1 MTTMFMSKPKAGSS
15 APPLVKSNAMP
26 AAPAASP
33 WYKHLWP
40 WIIIGILSGSVLL
53 SLTMAGIAI
62 SHPDNL
68 VTDNYYEA
76 GKGINRSINRE
87 ELAQTLRL
95 RASLRMDDL
104 TGEVDLRLSGN
115 SNPERLELNLISPT
129 QPDKDRRV
137 FLARSP
143 SEAGRYIGQLQDTVE
158 GRRFIELLG
167 TEGGQTW
174 RLFEEE
180 WLSGDRTVTLG
191 DEPLQAAQGRNH

>member
-1 MTTMFMSKPKAGSS
+1 
-15 APPLVKSNAMP
+15 MP
-26 AAPAASP
+26 AATAASS

-40 WIIIGILSGSVLL
+40 WIIIAMLGGSALL

-87 ELAQTLRL
+87 MLAQTLKL
-95 RASLRMDDL
+95 RASLHLDDVS
-104 TGEVDLRLSGN
+104 GEAELHLSGN

-137 FLARSP
+137 FLTRSP
-143 SEAGRYIGQLQDTVE
+143 SQAGRYVGQLQDRVE
-158 GRRFIELLG
+158 GRRFVELLG
-167 TEGGQTW
+167 SEGGQTW

-180 WLSGDRTVTLG
+180 WLGRDRTLTLG
-191 DEPLQAAQGRNH
+191 DEPLQAVQGRKD